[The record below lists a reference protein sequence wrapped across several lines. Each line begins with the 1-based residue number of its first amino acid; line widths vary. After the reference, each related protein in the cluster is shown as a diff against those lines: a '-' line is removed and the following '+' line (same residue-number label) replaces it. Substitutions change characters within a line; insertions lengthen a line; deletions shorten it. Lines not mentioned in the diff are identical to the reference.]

1 MNTINTRLTFLAA
14 ACALALTACG
24 DKSSGTPDA
33 TPAPAATQ
41 AAADTAPPVA
51 DAPAET
57 PAATPA
63 APANDKPAAVVKDC
77 ATQIEGTD
85 AMQYNVGSIT
95 VPASCTDFT
104 ITLVHTGKMPVAAM
118 GHDVV
123 IAREAD
129 MNAVVTAGISA
140 GLDNDYI
147 KPDDSNVI
155 AHTKMIGGG
164 ETTSVTFP
172 VSKIQGNG
180 PYEFFC
186 TFPGHAT
193 VMRGPIS
200 VE

>member
-1 MNTINTRLTFLAA
+1 MNTINMRLTFLAA
-14 ACALALTACG
+14 ACAMALTACG
-24 DKSSGTPDA
+24 DKSPSTADV
-33 TPAPAATQ
+33 TPAPTAAESTP
-41 AAADTAPPVA
+41 DTAPAAV
-51 DAPAET
+51 DT
-57 PAATPA
+57 PAAAPA
-63 APANDKPAAVVKDC
+63 AQANDKPAAVVKDC

-104 ITLVHTGKMPVAAM
+104 ITLVHNGKMPVAAM

-123 IAREAD
+123 ISKAAD
-129 MNAVVTAGISA
+129 MKAVATAGISA
-140 GLDNDYI
+140 GLDSDYI
-147 KPDDSNVI
+147 KADDPMVI

-164 ETTSVTFP
+164 ETTSVTFA
-172 VSKIQGNG
+172 VSKIQGDG

-186 TFPGHAT
+186 TFPGHDT